1 MAKKPFVIDPHLT
14 GITLAFSNPSTAL
27 IADTVMPR
35 VPVDKEEFAYNSF
48 PTEDAF
54 TIPDTRVGRTSA
66 VNQVEFSA
74 TRLTDQTEDYGL
86 EDPIPNKDIENA
98 QGTAYDPEGR
108 AVEVLTD
115 LIALDR
121 EVRTAAKVFNTA
133 SFSAGNKTTLV
144 GVNQW
149 SDATSKPIKAM
160 EDAMD
165 LLLVKPTDL
174 VLGNAVWRVLSRH
187 PEVLEAVFGSAS
199 TQGRIKPSDLA
210 SILGI
215 SRVQIGA
222 AWVNTARKGQTAS
235 FARAWGKMAA
245 LLYINPNAD
254 TQRGLTFGVTAQFGT
269 RVAGRI
275 EDEDIGLAGGVR
287 IRVGERVKEKVIAPT
302 AGYLF
307 DAAIA

>member
-14 GITLAFSNPSTAL
+14 GVTIAFANPSTAL
-27 IADTVMPR
+27 IADEVLPR
-35 VPVDKEEFAYNSF
+35 VPVDKEEFAYNVF

-54 TIPDTRVGRTSA
+54 TIPDTKVGRTSA

-74 TRLTDQTEDYGL
+74 NRLTDQTEDHGL

-98 QGTAYDPEGR
+98 AGSEYDPEGR
-108 AVEVLTD
+108 ATEVLTD
-115 LIALDR
+115 LILLDR
-121 EVRTAAKVFNTA
+121 EVRTANLVFNAA
-133 SFSAGNKTTLV
+133 SYAVGNKTTLA
-144 GVNQW
+144 GANQW
-149 SDATSKPIKAM
+149 SDPTSSPIRAM

-165 LLLVKPTDL
+165 STLVDTNGL
-174 VLGNAVWRVLSRH
+174 VLGQQVWRVLSRH
-187 PEVLEAVFGSAS
+187 PEVIEAVFGSAS
-199 TQGRIKPSDLA
+199 TKGRVKPQDLA
-210 SILGI
+210 DILGLQ
-215 SRVQIGA
+215 RVLIGSGR
-222 AWVNTARKGQTAS
+222 VNTSKKGQTATYV
-235 FARAWGKMAA
+235 RAWGKSAA

-254 TQRGLTFGVTAQFGT
+254 TQRGFTFGLTAQFGK

-275 EDEDIGLAGGVR
+275 YDENIGLDGGVK